1 MIAVSQVR
9 YSYSG
14 GKQLTFPDFVLTR
27 GEHAVLLGESG
38 CGKTTLLHLLGG
50 LLPVSHGS
58 IQIDNQNLASL
69 SNANLDSFRGQKI
82 GFIFQ
87 RNHLLPALTVKGNLL
102 LAPYLANVKPAAAAI
117 ESLLE
122 KLGLADKAHARI
134 ATLSQGQRQRVAI
147 ARAVIN
153 KPAVLL
159 ADEPTAA
166 LDDKHCHIVMDLLTE
181 TAHETQACLLVATHD
196 HRVKSIIKT
205 VVQL

>member
-1 MIAVSQVR
+1 MVAVSQLR

-14 GKQLTFPDFVLTR
+14 SKQLAFPDFTLNT

-58 IQIDNQNLASL
+58 IQIDAQNLTSISASK
-69 SNANLDSFRGQKI
+69 LDLFRGQKI

-87 RNHLLPALTVKGNLL
+87 RNHLLPALTVKENLL
-102 LAPYLANVKPAAAAI
+102 LAPYLANVKPSAAAI
-117 ESLLE
+117 ESLLNT
-122 KLGLADKAHARI
+122 LGLSEMTHARI

-147 ARAVIN
+147 ARAVMN

-166 LDDKHCHIVMDLLTE
+166 LDDKHCNIVMDLLTE
-181 TAHETQACLLVATHD
+181 TAHQTQACLLVATHD